1 MLLSC
6 GNALALCGGDC
17 YHGAMADT
25 EQAKRLTDMWSGK
38 SAAWLLA
45 LLWIVSMPVFDTNAC
60 TSFPLVV
67 LEAAVSLLWLSGIVR
82 GGKMVQWSWLNFL
95 SMAVG
100 AYFLFRCLNSYSVVE
115 SWRESVLIGGCV
127 LFYVGGIYAAQSRRL
142 RTIGIVITVAL
153 LLNMAALFIM
163 RMPTVPLEW
172 TGRPSHGFAG
182 ENSRLVTLFVYKN
195 NAGAFLLLGAAMVT
209 WLALWGKMRWF
220 LRVGLFLFAA
230 AGATLSFCCGT
241 RCVYALLPLI
251 IVLGWTLHFVCSLYS
266 GRKVGW
272 ATICGGV
279 LLFVAVC
286 IGAYEFIFSGGAYER
301 IMGTDTHLRSYI
313 WSFIYRLA
321 PNAPWW
327 GYGTGASQWEVVPFF
342 NEWQTPNY
350 AHNEYL
356 QAWMDYGVIGVSLV
370 FFIILSHAVFG
381 MRALAS
387 EQVSDTRRQ
396 LTCLSLLVLGAMSL
410 YAIADFPWHHYALA
424 GMTAFAC
431 GVLGSPYPHPAFSLR
446 RWAMPRIVSV
456 RAQGR
461 RGRGL
466 VALGCVAFVCL
477 SVWQASVLYRPW
489 LVQWEY
495 NSLFRPGADEEAVQ
509 RRALLV
515 SLLPEYPEPSL
526 MDCYQYLPSVGGTDE
541 QLEQWLKQA
550 LKGNPRQRFTV
561 VMLADVLDRQ
571 QKFAET
577 EALLRESYE
586 GDGMPRS
593 ILTDWVGNYAMHLLL
608 WGRYELETGHRERA
622 LSILQYAFKV
632 ANHTYFAFDYRYRS
646 GEHVWQQNGGY
657 KPLLKNLLQ
666 CSKLDVSLLRRM
678 KVEPDDSWMQPM
690 RQGGKPALYRRW
702 GLESSDKSSNIRMK
716 GFKLPIEWQKIDAR

>member
-1 MLLSC
+1 
-6 GNALALCGGDC
+6 
-17 YHGAMADT
+17 MADT
-25 EQAKRLTDMWSGK
+25 EQAKRLTDMWTGK
-38 SAAWLLA
+38 AAAWLLA

-67 LEAAVSLLWLSGIVR
+67 LAAAAALLWLSGMVR
-82 GGKMVQWSWLNFL
+82 GGKMVQWSWLNLL

-100 AYFLFRCLNSYSVVE
+100 VYFLVRCLNSYSIVE
-115 SWRESVLIGGCV
+115 SWRESVLIGGCM

-142 RTIGIVITVAL
+142 CAIGIVITGAL
-153 LLNMAALFIM
+153 LLNIAALFVM
-163 RMPTVPLEW
+163 RLPELPLEW
-172 TGRPSHGFAG
+172 TGRPTHGFAG

-195 NAGAFLLLGAAMVT
+195 NAGAFLLLSSALVA

-272 ATICGGV
+272 VTICGGI
-279 LLFVAVC
+279 LLFVSVC
-286 IGAYEFIFSGGAYER
+286 IGVYEFFFSGGVYER
-301 IMGTDTHLRSYI
+301 IMGTDTHLRADI
-313 WSFIYRLA
+313 WRIICRLA

-342 NEWQTPNY
+342 GEWQTPNY

-356 QAWMDYGVIGVSLV
+356 QAWMDYGVIGAVSTI
-370 FFIILSHAVFG
+370 FIIITHALFG
-381 MRALAS
+381 MQTLAS

-410 YAIADFPWHHYALA
+410 FAVADFPWHQYALA
-424 GMTAFAC
+424 SMTAFVC
-431 GVLGSPYPHPAFSLR
+431 GLLGSPYPHPAFSLR
-446 RWAMPRIVSV
+446 RWATPRVVSV
-456 RAQGR
+456 RTQGR
-461 RGRGL
+461 WGKGL
-466 VALGCVAFVCL
+466 VALGCLALCCL
-477 SVWQASVLYRPW
+477 AGWQSSVLYRPW
-489 LVQWEY
+489 VAQWKY
-495 NSLFRPGADEEAVQ
+495 NSLFQSGADEEAVQ
-509 RRALLV
+509 RRTLLV

-526 MDCYQYLPSVGGTDE
+526 MDCYQYLPSVGASSE
-541 QLEQWLKQA
+541 QLERWLKQV

-571 QKFAET
+571 QKFEET
-577 EALLRESYE
+577 EALFRESYE
-586 GDGMPRS
+586 GDGMQRT
-593 ILTDWVGNYAMHLLL
+593 ILTDWVGNYMMHLLL
-608 WGRYELETGHRERA
+608 WGRHELDSGHRERA
-622 LSILQYAFKV
+622 LSILQYAIKLSK
-632 ANHTYFAFDYRYRS
+632 HSYLSFDYAYRS

-657 KPLLKNLLQ
+657 KPLLNNLLQ

-678 KVEPDDSWMQPM
+678 QVEPDDSWMQPM
-690 RQGGKPALYRRW
+690 RLGGKPVLYRRW
-702 GLESSDKSSNIRMK
+702 GLAPTERTTDIRLK
-716 GFKLPIEWQKIDAR
+716 GLKLPIEWQKIDAR